1 VFWLNIKL
9 FIKKIIKMKNDL
21 KNSWI
26 NSNNVCKRA
35 LSVFGHW
42 MLGYFLV
49 GIITMGIFMIFGG
62 VAYVIDL
69 FL

>member
-1 VFWLNIKL
+1 
-9 FIKKIIKMKNDL
+9 MKNDL